1 MDVCFNA
8 AKLADAK
15 RIKEVCLCAAPLTIE
30 EFVAVARYGAKVVFS
45 KEYVERV
52 TRSHQLAEKFLAEN
66 RKVYGLT
73 TGFGDNV
80 RKIIPQEQAVELQ
93 VNILRSHSVS
103 VGEPLKKEC
112 VRAIW
117 LMQLLSLGKGYSG
130 IRPQTLALITECLNN
145 DVIPYV
151 PQEGSV
157 QYLAIEGQINLV
169 MMGEG
174 KAWHNGRLMSGAEA
188 LAEIG
193 QKPWSPAPKEGLCLT
208 NGANAA
214 TGVSVLALY
223 DNLIAAQTADISAAM
238 AYEALRGTILA
249 CDERLHS
256 LKKHT
261 EQANCAANIR
271 NMLADSKIMEKY
283 IHTHVQD
290 AYILRCIPQMHGA
303 SKRFIKDCAANIL
316 EEMES
321 CSDNPVLFPM
331 GDDGTAL
338 MGANFDSTFASGSTD
353 ILCIAAANLAKF
365 SERRTDRLTNRYLN
379 GTYPAFL
386 AERPGVDNGY
396 MIVQYTAAALVGE
409 IRTLSA
415 PATADSVPTCANW
428 EDPVS
433 MGWWAARKSLM
444 VAKKLHYL
452 IGMEL
457 MTMTR
462 AFDILGREETGF
474 AAATQAVHDKIREAV
489 PPVWNDRHFGPDI
502 EKATALVSDGTI
514 LETAEKVIG
523 TLAF

>member
-1 MDVCFNA
+1 MEVSLDIS
-8 AKLADAK
+8 KITEAK
-15 RIKEVCLCAAPLTIE
+15 RIRQVRLGAAPVTLE
-30 EFVAVARYGAKVVFS
+30 EFIAVARFGAKVSFS
-45 KEYVERV
+45 QEYLEQV
-52 TRSHQLAEKFLAEN
+52 TRSRQLAEKFLTEN

-130 IRPQTLALITECLNN
+130 IRPETLSLIAECLNN
-145 DVIPYV
+145 DVTPYV
-151 PQEGSV
+151 PQDGSV
-157 QYLAIEGQINLV
+157 QYLAIEGQINLIL
-169 MMGEG
+169 MGEG
-174 KAWHNGRLMSGAEA
+174 RAWHNGRLMSGAEA

-193 QKPWSPAPKEGLCLT
+193 QKPWTPAPKEGLCLT

-214 TGVSVLALY
+214 TGVSALALY
-223 DNLIAAQTADISAAM
+223 DNLIAAQTADIAAAM
-238 AYEALRGTILA
+238 AFEAFRGTILA

-256 LKKHT
+256 LKKHP

-271 NMLADSKIMEKY
+271 TMLSDSAIMKKY
-283 IHTHVQD
+283 IHAKVQD

-316 EEMES
+316 EEMAS
-321 CSDNPVLFPM
+321 CSDNPVLFPE
-331 GDDGTAL
+331 GGDGTAL
-338 MGANFDSTFASGSTD
+338 MGANFDSTFASGSAD
-353 ILCIAAANLAKF
+353 ILCMAAANLAKF

-379 GTYPAFL
+379 QTYPAFL
-386 AERPGVDNGY
+386 AERPGVDNCY

-409 IRTLSA
+409 IRSLSA

-444 VAKKLHYL
+444 VAKKLHYVL
-452 IGMEL
+452 GIEL
-457 MTMTR
+457 MAMTR
-462 AFDILGREETGF
+462 AFDLLQKEEDGF
-474 AAATQAVHDKIREAV
+474 ASATKTVHDKIREVV
-489 PPVWNDRHFGPDI
+489 PPVEKDRYFGPDI
-502 EKATALVSDGTI
+502 ENTAALVSDGTI
-514 LETAEKVIG
+514 IETAEEIAG
-523 TLAF
+523 TLAL